1 MSEVGTQ
8 KDRLSMLLVK
18 HVQASRQREQDKSVS
33 LLMLGRDGV
42 VVRPEATDFT
52 LSRKAANEIQGAR
65 TANRHR

>member
-33 LLMLGRDGV
+33 LMLGRDGV